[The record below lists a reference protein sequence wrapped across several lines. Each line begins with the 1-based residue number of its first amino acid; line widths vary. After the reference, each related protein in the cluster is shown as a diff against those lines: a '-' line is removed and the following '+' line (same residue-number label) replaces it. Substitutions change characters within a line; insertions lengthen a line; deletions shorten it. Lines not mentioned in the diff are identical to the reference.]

1 MIVFFTR
8 DWAGGPGFAPN
19 PTILLL
25 RRGGD
30 PGGGF
35 FFLRLSIF
43 GTGRRVPTA
52 FVTRRKKRLREDGDR
67 VAADGGV
74 GALPLA
80 AEILRRVYTLRG
92 EANLLAVGAE
102 GSALLAA
109 RGACWTTSV
118 PLDPCQHGAEV
129 REVSLSTS
137 PLGYSCI
144 GGSSA
149 TPF

>member
-1 MIVFFTR
+1 MIIFFTR
-8 DWAGGPGFAPN
+8 DWAGGLGSAPN
-19 PTILLL
+19 PAILLL

-35 FFLRLSIF
+35 FFLCLSIF

-52 FVTRRKKRLREDGDR
+52 FMTQRKKRPREDGDR
-67 VAADGGV
+67 VAVGGGV

-80 AEILRRVYTLRG
+80 AKILRRVYTLRG
-92 EANLLAVGAE
+92 EANLLAAGVG

-109 RGACWTTSV
+109 RVACWTTGV
-118 PLDPCQHGAEV
+118 PLDPCQHGVEV

-149 TPF
+149 KLF